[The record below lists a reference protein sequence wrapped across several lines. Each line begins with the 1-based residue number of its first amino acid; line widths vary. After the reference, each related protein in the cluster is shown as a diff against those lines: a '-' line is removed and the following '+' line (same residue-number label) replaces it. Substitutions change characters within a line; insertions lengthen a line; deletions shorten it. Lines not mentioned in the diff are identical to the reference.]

1 MVRENRYG
9 PIRLLS
15 FKKMILLSTGQV
27 VCNVLLLL
35 GGEQNFFKIVVA
47 GREQGGK
54 QCVFIFQLYR
64 LTSKL

>member
-27 VCNVLLLL
+27 VCNVFLLL
-35 GGEQNFFKIVVA
+35 GGEKNFFKIVVA
-47 GREQGGK
+47 GR
-54 QCVFIFQLYR
+54 
-64 LTSKL
+64 